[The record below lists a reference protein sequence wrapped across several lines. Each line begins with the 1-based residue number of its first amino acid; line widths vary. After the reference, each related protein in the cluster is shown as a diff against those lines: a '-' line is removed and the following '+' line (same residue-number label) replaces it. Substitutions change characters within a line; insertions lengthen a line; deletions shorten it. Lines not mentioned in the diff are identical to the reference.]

1 MPEAETASAADT
13 LRSILRRI
21 ALLVPIVLTLV
32 LGLGVDAHASR
43 SPTRQEAREIR
54 QDAPLYLEG
63 RGWRVSGI
71 RVSTVSQN
79 YAKAAVQQ
87 GQRGPAGEMILHLR
101 HGIWHEA
108 FLGTNEFCSA
118 RVPKRVLNDL
128 GFRC

>member
-1 MPEAETASAADT
+1 
-13 LRSILRRI
+13 
-21 ALLVPIVLTLV
+21 VLTLV

-71 RVSTVSQN
+71 RVSSVSQN

>member
-1 MPEAETASAADT
+1 M
-13 LRSILRRI
+13 LQRI
-21 ALLVPIVLTLV
+21 ALLALSLLTLA

-43 SPTRQEAREIR
+43 SPTRREARDIR
-54 QDAPLYLEG
+54 EDAKLYLQG
-63 RGWRVSGI
+63 PGWRVSGI
-71 RVSTVSQN
+71 RVSSVSGH

-118 RVPKRVLNDL
+118 PVPKRVLDDL

>member
-1 MPEAETASAADT
+1 M
-13 LRSILRRI
+13 
-21 ALLVPIVLTLV
+21 LTLV
-32 LGLGVDAHASR
+32 LGLGVYAHASR
-43 SPTRQEAREIR
+43 SPTRQETREIR
-54 QDAPLYLEG
+54 EDAKLYLKG

-71 RVSTVSQN
+71 RVSTVSNQ

-87 GQRGPAGEMILHLR
+87 DGRGPAGEMILHLR

>member
-1 MPEAETASAADT
+1 
-13 LRSILRRI
+13 
-21 ALLVPIVLTLV
+21 VLTLV

-54 QDAPLYLEG
+54 EDAKLYLKG

-71 RVSTVSQN
+71 RVSTVSDH
-79 YAKAAVQQ
+79 YGKAAVQQ

-108 FLGTNEFCSA
+108 FLGTDEFCTA

>member
-1 MPEAETASAADT
+1 VAP
-13 LRSILRRI
+13 RGRI
-21 ALLVPIVLTLV
+21 ALLVPTVLTLV
-32 LGLGVDAHASR
+32 LGLGINAYASR

-71 RVSTVSQN
+71 RVSTVSNQ

-87 GQRGPAGEMILHLR
+87 GRSGPAGEMILHLR

-108 FLGTNEFCSA
+108 FQGTNEFCSA
-118 RVPKRVLNDL
+118 PVPKRVLNDL

>member
-71 RVSTVSQN
+71 RVSTVSQS

-87 GQRGPAGEMILHLR
+87 GRSGPAGEMILHLR

-108 FLGTNEFCSA
+108 FQGTNEFCSA